1 MLDINVINESTTE
14 KKIRINVSA
23 DDFKKNY
30 DAKIEKLKKTI
41 KLDGFRKGKVPVALI
56 KKRFSKSIKAEVTEA
71 LLDSSY
77 QEYLR
82 DCEDDIL
89 TQPTLDNLE
98 KKEKDGFSYELSYEF
113 IPKFDFSNYKDLDLE
128 IEKEVFTDELLE
140 KYINDELLPR
150 YKEPVETEENDI
162 KEDSVLKV
170 NMESEDENFQKTD
183 YILELGKFYV
193 DEINKELL
201 NHKVGDEVSVKFK
214 RDEKDIEV
222 KVKIS
227 KIMKFETPSFDEDFV
242 QKHFARGDKSYTLE
256 NFRKDLTDDYKL
268 ALEQKNNALMIEKYF
283 DILVDKYNFDIP
295 KTILTASEDMLFNS
309 KKEKEEEK
317 EDFIKNN
324 QEDIIKIAKRQI
336 LTSRITKEEELMP
349 TNDDMN
355 SYLSNMSR
363 QYGIGMK
370 ELNDFLSKDR
380 NQYNMIIEQITNKK
394 LEKFVVDNNK
404 MVDVSQKEN
413 KEVQTEDN

>member
-30 DAKIEKLKKTI
+30 DARIEKLKKTI
-41 KLDGFRKGKVPVALI
+41 KLDGFRKGRVPVALI

-98 KKEKDGFSYELSYEF
+98 KKEKDGFSYDLSYEF
-113 IPKFDFSNYKDLDLE
+113 IPKFDFSNYKGLDLE

-222 KVKIS
+222 KVTIS

-242 QKHFARGDKSYTLE
+242 QKHFARGDKSYNLE
-256 NFRKDLTDDYKL
+256 NFRKDLADDYKL